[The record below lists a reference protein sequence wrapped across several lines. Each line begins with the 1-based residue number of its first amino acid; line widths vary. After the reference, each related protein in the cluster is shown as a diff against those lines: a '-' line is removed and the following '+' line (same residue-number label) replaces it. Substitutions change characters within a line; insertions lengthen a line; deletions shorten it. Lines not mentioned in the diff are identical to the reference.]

1 MKTRKK
7 KPSLE
12 DQFKGI
18 PVRKVVFDGISG
30 GQCCILP
37 ISKEQTQNE
46 VYKGQEYLGVY
57 PYLVY
62 DQILNRDEWAFWVV
76 DPANSN
82 KYVNLKKWLE
92 GNNPYIHN

>member
-1 MKTRKK
+1 MPGQLSLFNEAEVENENTPDDEFAERVVKTRKK

-57 PYLVY
+57 PYLVCVSCY
-62 DQILNRDEWAFWVV
+62 LLF
-76 DPANSN
+76 
-82 KYVNLKKWLE
+82 K
-92 GNNPYIHN
+92 